1 MVKYLGTVDDSIALE
16 NYHWH
21 FCVFRGAQVL
31 RMSDFLVHCLWSL
44 SRTWVM
50 QISKERLVACSL
62 HRVELKEKGLRVGSQ
77 RKVPVELWFL
87 SV

>member
-1 MVKYLGTVDDSIALE
+1 
-16 NYHWH
+16 
-21 FCVFRGAQVL
+21 
-31 RMSDFLVHCLWSL
+31 
-44 SRTWVM
+44 M